1 MKRAANMKK
10 SVNYFTNTINNIRNF
25 DYRQYTKTN
34 ILFFTFVLS
43 NFFNAWMLR
52 AFTVHNYFELRPII
66 ADITFLVLVGAFA
79 YLFKEGK
86 KQYRYFLI
94 CNHIITNFYYFCFS
108 RNKQNNI

>member
-1 MKRAANMKK
+1 MKRTANIKK
-10 SVNYFTNTINNIRNF
+10 SVNYFTNTIDNIKKF

-43 NFFNAWMLR
+43 NFFNAWLLR

-79 YLFKEGK
+79 YLFKDGK
-86 KQYRYFLI
+86 RQYRYFLI
-94 CNHIITNFYYFCFS
+94 SYH
-108 RNKQNNI
+108 R